1 MIDERFR
8 ELLRRMPKVE
18 LHVHL
23 EGAIRPSTLLDLAR
37 RRGIGLPADDVDG
50 LRRWFRF
57 RSFEHFVEI
66 YLTCSRCLQ
75 EPEDFSRVA
84 SDFVEEQARQN
95 ILYTEAHFT
104 IGTHLMNGGRG
115 DEIRDALWEAVEEG
129 ERDHGVRVRWVADVV
144 RNVPWKWADQTIE
157 WALDSRRHGVVA
169 LGLSGIE
176 EGHSIDAF
184 RAHFEAARQQGLGR
198 TVHAGEHGGPESI
211 RASLAVCAPER
222 IGHGVRAVEDPELV
236 GELAEAKIALEVCP
250 SSNVRLGVF
259 PDLESHSFD
268 ELRRAGVVVTV
279 NSDDPPLFETTLT
292 DELER
297 VADTWSYDVE
307 TTVGFVRTAA
317 GHTFAP
323 LDEREELARRLD
335 DGIRSV
341 RGELGL

>member
-37 RRGIGLPADDVDG
+37 RRGVELPADDIDG
-50 LRRWFRF
+50 IRRWFRF
-57 RSFEHFVEI
+57 RDFEHFIEI
-66 YLTCSRCLQ
+66 YLTCSRCLR
-75 EPEDFSRVA
+75 EPEDFLRVA

-104 IGTHLMNGGRG
+104 IGTHLMNGRRG

-129 ERDHGVRVRWVADVV
+129 ERDHGVRVRWIPDIV
-144 RNVPWKWADQTIE
+144 RNVPWKWADRTIE
-157 WALDSRRHGVVA
+157 WALDSRGHGAVA

-176 EGHSIDAF
+176 DDYPIDAF
-184 RAHFEAARQQGLGR
+184 RAHFEAAREGGLGR
-198 TVHAGEHGGPESI
+198 TVHAGEQGGPESI
-211 RASLAVCAPER
+211 RASLAVCNPGR
-222 IGHGVRAVEDPELV
+222 IGHGVRAAEDPELV
-236 GELAEAKIALEVCP
+236 AELAEAQIALEVCP

-259 PDLESHSFD
+259 PDLERHSFD

-297 VADTWSYDVE
+297 VAETWSYDVE
-307 TTVGFVRTAA
+307 TTVGFVRAA
-317 GHTFAP
+317 ADHTFLLPADR
-323 LDEREELARRLD
+323 DELVRRLD